1 MTDNLPAVRSAA
13 HELTLQTWE
22 TIKAVGPTMH
32 GARLFGVSNPEQA
45 MAIMVKGHELGL
57 GLAASFDFIQVVMG
71 KPTLSPRGALAL
83 IQASPLCEKLSIVDT
98 KGPDGKPAACTVTM
112 KRRGGLEYSVTWT
125 MDDARAAG
133 VVKADSGWTTYPAN
147 MLRWRAIG
155 FCADVV
161 FPDVIGGMK
170 RADELGA
177 DLTPGGDVID
187 GSWTAYQAPQS
198 VPAPTPT
205 VATQSDASPL
215 LQVAPGVAPEPAIT
229 LNSLIAQYSA
239 EAILVANEGKIPA
252 TDEDLARVAAKLG
265 AQ

>member
-1 MTDNLPAVRSAA
+1 VN
-13 HELTLQTWE
+13 ELTLPVWE

-32 GARLFGVSNPEQA
+32 AARLFGVGNPEQA
-45 MAIMVKGHELGL
+45 MAIMIKGHELGL
-57 GLAASFDFIQVVMG
+57 GLAASFEFIQVVEG
-71 KPTLSPRGALAL
+71 KPALAPRGALAL
-83 IQASPLCEKLSIVDT
+83 ILGNPLCEKLVIVDT
-98 KGPDGKPAACTVTM
+98 KDAAGEPDACMVTM

-125 MDDARAAG
+125 MAEARKAG
-133 VVKADSGWTTYPAN
+133 VVKSGSGWEKYPAN

-177 DLTPGGDVID
+177 DLTPGGDVIE
-187 GSWTAYQAPQS
+187 GSWSAYQAPQAA
-198 VPAPTPT
+198 PAPTAP
-205 VATQSDASPL
+205 TQSIAAPQAAPASA
-215 LQVAPGVAPEPAIT
+215 APTLT
-229 LNSLIAQYSA
+229 LNALVAQYGA

-252 TDEDLARVAAKLG
+252 TDDELAAVAAKLG

>member
-1 MTDNLPAVRSAA
+1 MTDNLPALRSSA

-32 GARLFGVSNPEQA
+32 NARLFGVSNPEQA

-57 GLAASFDFIQVVMG
+57 GLAASFDFIQVVEG
-71 KPTLSPRGALAL
+71 KPALAPRGALAL
-83 IQASPLCEKLSIVDT
+83 ILGNPLCEKLSIVDT
-98 KGPDGKPAACTVTM
+98 KDAQGKPASCTVVM

-125 MDDARAAG
+125 MDDAKAAG
-133 VVKADSGWTTYPAN
+133 VVKTGSGWEKYPAN

-177 DLTPGGDVID
+177 DLTPSGDVIE
-187 GSWTAYQAPQS
+187 GSWSAYQAPQS
-198 VPAPTPT
+198 APPPAAPTQSIAAPQPAP
-205 VATQSDASPL
+205 VAA
-215 LQVAPGVAPEPAIT
+215 APALT
-229 LNSLIAQYSA
+229 LNGLVAQYGA
-239 EAILVANEGKIPA
+239 EQILVANEGKIPGSDA
-252 TDEDLARVAAKLG
+252 ELAAVAAKLG
-265 AQ
+265 AS